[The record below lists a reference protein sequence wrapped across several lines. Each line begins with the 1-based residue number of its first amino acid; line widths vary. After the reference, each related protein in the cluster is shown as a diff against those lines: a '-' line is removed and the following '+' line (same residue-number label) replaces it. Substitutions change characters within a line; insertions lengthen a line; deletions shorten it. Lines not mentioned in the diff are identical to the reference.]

1 MAKIKGVCHNYEG
14 CDMASE
20 KVVQEVEK
28 SNFVCQEC
36 GKPLYPV
43 KQQPQPWW
51 KKHQRELTLGVGV
64 LIIGGGITGGILAF
78 SGAKEEPAKESAK
91 VDTTQV
97 DTTKVDTIVTPPQK
111 PEPGDGSDGKPGS
124 GRDGKPGGGR
134 DGKPGRGS
142 GVNQPGGGNSGA
154 SSTSKNLGYGKYEG
168 KMENGQPHG
177 TGTIYYTTRHQ
188 VVPSKDIYAE
198 SGDYVTGLF
207 RDGKLMQGQLHRKDG
222 NQEFVQR

>member
-43 KQQPQPWW
+43 KQPPQPWW

-97 DTTKVDTIVTPPQK
+97 DTTKVDTIVTPPK
-111 PEPGDGSDGKPGS
+111 PRPIGGPEPTGTGHDGGGVNQ
-124 GRDGKPGGGR
+124 PGGG
-134 DGKPGRGS
+134 

-177 TGTIYYTTRHQ
+177 NGIIYYTTRHQ

-198 SGDYVTGLF
+198 SGDYVTGSF
-207 RDGKLMQGQLHRKDG
+207 RDGKLMTGQLHRKDG
-222 NQEFVQR
+222 NQESVQR

>member
-43 KQQPQPWW
+43 KQQTQPWW
-51 KKHQRELTLGVGV
+51 KKHQRELTLGAGV

-78 SGAKEEPAKESAK
+78 SGDKEEPAKEPEK
-91 VDTTQV
+91 VQTEQV
-97 DTTKVDTIVTPPQK
+97 DSTKVDSVVAQPQAVEPKAEK
-111 PEPGDGSDGKPGS
+111 PKAEEPKVDVPKA
-124 GRDGKPGGGR
+124 K
-134 DGKPGRGS
+134 
-142 GVNQPGGGNSGA
+142 QPAGGNSAA

-168 KMENGQPHG
+168 AMKNGQPHG

-198 SGDYVTGLF
+198 SGDYVTGSF
-207 RDGKLMQGQLHRKDG
+207 RDGMLMSGQLHRKDG

>member
-43 KQQPQPWW
+43 KQPPQPWW

-97 DTTKVDTIVTPPQK
+97 DTTKVDTIVTPPK
-111 PEPGDGSDGKPGS
+111 PRPIGGPEPTGTGHDGG
-124 GRDGKPGGGR
+124 
-134 DGKPGRGS
+134 
-142 GVNQPGGGNSGA
+142 GVNQPGGGGVNQPGGGDPA
-154 SSTSKNLGYGKYEG
+154 PSTSKNLGYGKYEG
-168 KMENGQPHG
+168 AMKNGQPHG
-177 TGTIYYTTRHQ
+177 TGIIYYTTRHQ

-198 SGDYVTGLF
+198 SGDYVTGSF
-207 RDGKLMQGQLHRKDG
+207 RDGKLVSGQLHRKDG

>member
-43 KQQPQPWW
+43 KPQPQPWW
-51 KKHQRELTLGVGV
+51 KKHQRELTLGAGV
-64 LIIGGGITGGILAF
+64 LIIGGGIIGGILAF
-78 SGAKEEPAKESAK
+78 SGDKEEPAKEPAK

-97 DTTKVDTIVTPPQK
+97 DTTKVDSVVAQPQAEEPKAEK
-111 PEPGDGSDGKPGS
+111 PKAEEPKVDVPKA
-124 GRDGKPGGGR
+124 K
-134 DGKPGRGS
+134 
-142 GVNQPGGGNSGA
+142 QPAGGNSAA

-168 KMENGQPHG
+168 AMKNGQPHG

-198 SGDYVTGLF
+198 SGDYVTGSF
-207 RDGKLMQGQLHRKDG
+207 RDGMLMSGQLHRKDG

>member
-43 KQQPQPWW
+43 KQPTQPWW
-51 KKHQRELTLGVGV
+51 KKHQRELTLGAGV

-78 SGAKEEPAKESAK
+78 SGDKEEPAKEPEK
-91 VDTTQV
+91 VQTEQV
-97 DTTKVDTIVTPPQK
+97 DSTKVDSVVAQPQAEEPKAEK
-111 PEPGDGSDGKPGS
+111 PKAEEPKVDVPKA
-124 GRDGKPGGGR
+124 K
-134 DGKPGRGS
+134 
-142 GVNQPGGGNSGA
+142 QPAGGNSAA

-168 KMENGQPHG
+168 AMKNGQPHG

-198 SGDYVTGLF
+198 SGDYVTGSF
-207 RDGKLMQGQLHRKDG
+207 RDGKLVSGQLHRKDG

>member
-43 KQQPQPWW
+43 KPQPQPWW
-51 KKHQRELTLGVGV
+51 KKHQRELTLGAGV

-78 SGAKEEPAKESAK
+78 SGDKEEPAKEPEK
-91 VDTTQV
+91 VQTEQV
-97 DTTKVDTIVTPPQK
+97 DSTKVDSVVAQPQAEEPKAEK
-111 PEPGDGSDGKPGS
+111 PKAEEPKVDVPKA
-124 GRDGKPGGGR
+124 K
-134 DGKPGRGS
+134 
-142 GVNQPGGGNSGA
+142 QPAGGNSAA

-168 KMENGQPHG
+168 AMKNGQPHG
-177 TGTIYYTTRHQ
+177 TGIIYYTTRHQ

-198 SGDYVTGLF
+198 SGDYVTGSF
-207 RDGKLMQGQLHRKDG
+207 RDGKLMFGQLHRKDG
-222 NQEFVQR
+222 NQESVQR

>member
-43 KQQPQPWW
+43 KPQPQPWW
-51 KKHQRELTLGVGV
+51 KKHQRELTLGAGV

-78 SGAKEEPAKESAK
+78 GGDKEEPAKEQ
-91 VDTTQV
+91 TQPV
-97 DTTKVDTIVTPPQK
+97 DTTKVDTIVTPPK
-111 PEPGDGSDGKPGS
+111 PRPIGGPEPTGTGHDGG
-124 GRDGKPGGGR
+124 
-134 DGKPGRGS
+134 

-177 TGTIYYTTRHQ
+177 NGIIYYTTRHQ

>member
-43 KQQPQPWW
+43 KQQTQPWW
-51 KKHQRELTLGVGV
+51 KKHQRELTLGAGV

-78 SGAKEEPAKESAK
+78 GGDKEEPAKEPAK
-91 VDTTQV
+91 VQTVQV
-97 DTTKVDTIVTPPQK
+97 DSTKVDSVVAQPQAEEPKAEK
-111 PEPGDGSDGKPGS
+111 PKAEEPKVDVPKA
-124 GRDGKPGGGR
+124 K
-134 DGKPGRGS
+134 
-142 GVNQPGGGNSGA
+142 QPAGGNSAA

-168 KMENGQPHG
+168 AMKNGQPHG

-198 SGDYVTGLF
+198 SGDYVTGSF
-207 RDGKLMQGQLHRKDG
+207 RDGKLVSGQLHRKDG

>member
-51 KKHQRELTLGVGV
+51 KKHQRELTLGAGV
-64 LIIGGGITGGILAF
+64 LIIGGGIIGGILAF
-78 SGAKEEPAKESAK
+78 SGDKEEPAKEPAK

-134 DGKPGRGS
+134 DGNPGVG
-142 GVNQPGGGNSGA
+142 PA
-154 SSTSKNLGYGKYEG
+154 PSTSKNLGYGKYEG
-168 KMENGQPHG
+168 AMENGQPHG
-177 TGTIYYTTRHQ
+177 RGIIYYNTRHQ

-198 SGDYVTGLF
+198 SGDYVDGSF
-207 RDGKLMQGQLHRKDG
+207 RDGKLVSGQLHRKDG

>member
-43 KQQPQPWW
+43 KQQTQPWW
-51 KKHQRELTLGVGV
+51 KKHQRELTLGAGV

-78 SGAKEEPAKESAK
+78 GGDKEEPATEPAK
-91 VDTTQV
+91 VQTEQV
-97 DTTKVDTIVTPPQK
+97 DSTKVDSVVAPPQA
-111 PEPGDGSDGKPGS
+111 PEPKTGKSKEKEPKVDGPKATA
-124 GRDGKPGGGR
+124 
-134 DGKPGRGS
+134 
-142 GVNQPGGGNSGA
+142 GGNSAA
-154 SSTSKNLGYGKYEG
+154 SSTSNNLGYGNYEG
-168 KMENGQPHG
+168 AMKNGQPHG

-198 SGDYVTGLF
+198 SGDYVTGSF
-207 RDGKLMQGQLHRKDG
+207 RDGKLMSGQLHRKDG

>member
-43 KQQPQPWW
+43 KQPPQPWW

-78 SGAKEEPAKESAK
+78 SGDKEEPAKEPAK

-97 DTTKVDTIVTPPQK
+97 DTTKVDSVVAQPQSGEHKAEK
-111 PEPGDGSDGKPGS
+111 PKTEGPKAEGPKVD
-124 GRDGKPGGGR
+124 
-134 DGKPGRGS
+134 
-142 GVNQPGGGNSGA
+142 VQQPGGGNSNA
-154 SSTSKNLGYGKYEG
+154 SPTSKNLGYGKYEG
-168 KMENGQPHG
+168 AMNDNGQPHG

-198 SGDYVTGLF
+198 SGDYVTGSF
-207 RDGKLMQGQLHRKDG
+207 RDGMLMSGQLHRKDG

>member
-51 KKHQRELTLGVGV
+51 KKHQRELTLGAGV

-78 SGAKEEPAKESAK
+78 GGDKEEPVKESAK

-97 DTTKVDTIVTPPQK
+97 DTTKVDSPVVVQPPVVDPPVEGPQ
-111 PEPGDGSDGKPGS
+111 
-124 GRDGKPGGGR
+124 GGV
-134 DGKPGRGS
+134 K
-142 GVNQPGGGNSGA
+142 QPGGGGGVKQPVSGDPA
-154 SSTSKNLGYGKYEG
+154 PSTSKNLGYGKYEG
-168 KMENGQPHG
+168 AMKNGQPHG
-177 TGTIYYTTRHQ
+177 NGTIYYTTRHQ

-198 SGDYVTGLF
+198 SGDYVTGSF
-207 RDGKLMQGQLHRKDG
+207 RDGKLVSGQLHRKDG

>member
-36 GKPLYPV
+36 GKPLYAV
-43 KQQPQPWW
+43 KQQTQPWW
-51 KKHQRELTLGVGV
+51 KKHQRELTLGAGV

-78 SGAKEEPAKESAK
+78 SGDKEEPAKEPK
-91 VDTTQV
+91 TVQV
-97 DTTKVDTIVTPPQK
+97 DSTKEDSTKVDSTKVDSVGTKTQAGESNTGTSGVKQPVVAPPTPP
-111 PEPGDGSDGKPGS
+111 
-124 GRDGKPGGGR
+124 
-134 DGKPGRGS
+134 
-142 GVNQPGGGNSGA
+142 A
-154 SSTSKNLGYGKYEG
+154 TSKNLGYGKYEG
-168 KMENGQPHG
+168 AMKNGQPHG

-198 SGDYVTGLF
+198 SGDYVTGSF
-207 RDGKLMQGQLHRKDG
+207 RDGKLMSGQLHRKDG

>member
-43 KQQPQPWW
+43 KQQTQPWW
-51 KKHQRELTLGVGV
+51 KKHQRELTLGAGV

-78 SGAKEEPAKESAK
+78 SGDKEEPAKEPAK
-91 VDTTQV
+91 VETEKV
-97 DTTKVDTIVTPPQK
+97 DSTKVDSVAQPPAEGPEVQEPITVPK
-111 PEPGDGSDGKPGS
+111 PKDKDNE
-124 GRDGKPGGGR
+124 PGGG
-134 DGKPGRGS
+134 D
-142 GVNQPGGGNSGA
+142 A
-154 SSTSKNLGYGKYEG
+154 SPTSKNLGYGKYEG
-168 KMENGQPHG
+168 AMENGQPHG

-198 SGDYVTGLF
+198 SGDYVTGSF
-207 RDGKLMQGQLHRKDG
+207 RDGKLMSGQLHRKDG

>member
-43 KQQPQPWW
+43 KPQPQPWW
-51 KKHQRELTLGVGV
+51 KKHQRELTLGAGV

-78 SGAKEEPAKESAK
+78 SGDKEEPAKEPEK
-91 VDTTQV
+91 VQTEQV
-97 DTTKVDTIVTPPQK
+97 DSTKVDSVVAQPQAEEPKAEK
-111 PEPGDGSDGKPGS
+111 PKAEEPKVDVPKA
-124 GRDGKPGGGR
+124 K
-134 DGKPGRGS
+134 
-142 GVNQPGGGNSGA
+142 QPAGGNSAA

-168 KMENGQPHG
+168 AMKNGQPHG

-198 SGDYVTGLF
+198 SGDYVTGSF
-207 RDGKLMQGQLHRKDG
+207 RDGMLMSGQLHRKDG

>member
-43 KQQPQPWW
+43 KQQTQPWW
-51 KKHQRELTLGVGV
+51 KKHQRELTLGAGV

-78 SGAKEEPAKESAK
+78 SGDKEEPAKEPAK

-97 DTTKVDTIVTPPQK
+97 DTTKVDTVPQPNPGPIGDPK
-111 PEPGDGSDGKPGS
+111 PTGTEH
-124 GRDGKPGGGR
+124 GGG
-134 DGKPGRGS
+134 
-142 GVNQPGGGNSGA
+142 GVNQPGGGGVNQPSGDPA
-154 SSTSKNLGYGKYEG
+154 PSTSKNLGYGKYEG
-168 KMENGQPHG
+168 AMENGQPHG
-177 TGTIYYTTRHQ
+177 RGIIYYNTRHQ

-198 SGDYVTGLF
+198 SGDYVDGSF
-207 RDGKLMQGQLHRKDG
+207 RDGKLVSGQLHRKDG

>member
-51 KKHQRELTLGVGV
+51 KKHQRELTLGAGV

-78 SGAKEEPAKESAK
+78 SGDKEEPAKEPAK

-97 DTTKVDTIVTPPQK
+97 DTTKVDSPVVVQPPVVDPPVEGPQ
-111 PEPGDGSDGKPGS
+111 
-124 GRDGKPGGGR
+124 GGV
-134 DGKPGRGS
+134 K
-142 GVNQPGGGNSGA
+142 QPGGGGGVKQPVSGDPA
-154 SSTSKNLGYGKYEG
+154 PSTSKNLGYGKYEG
-168 KMENGQPHG
+168 AMENGQPHG
-177 TGTIYYTTRHQ
+177 RGIIYYNTRHQ

-198 SGDYVTGLF
+198 SGDYVDGSF
-207 RDGKLMQGQLHRKDG
+207 RDGKLVSGQLHRKDG

>member
-51 KKHQRELTLGVGV
+51 KKHQRELTLGAGV

-78 SGAKEEPAKESAK
+78 SGDKEEPAKEPAK

-97 DTTKVDTIVTPPQK
+97 DTTKGDSVPQPNPGPIGDPK
-111 PEPGDGSDGKPGS
+111 PTGTEH
-124 GRDGKPGGGR
+124 GGG
-134 DGKPGRGS
+134 
-142 GVNQPGGGNSGA
+142 GVNQPGGGGGVNQPSGDPA
-154 SSTSKNLGYGKYEG
+154 PSTSKNLGYGKYEG
-168 KMENGQPHG
+168 AMENGQPHG
-177 TGTIYYTTRHQ
+177 RGIIYYNTRHQ

-198 SGDYVTGLF
+198 SGDYVDGSF
-207 RDGKLMQGQLHRKDG
+207 RDGKLVSGQLHRKDG

>member
-43 KQQPQPWW
+43 KQQTQPWW
-51 KKHQRELTLGVGV
+51 KKHQRELTLGAGV

-78 SGAKEEPAKESAK
+78 SGDKEEPAKEPAK

-97 DTTKVDTIVTPPQK
+97 DTTKVDSPVVVQPPVVDPPVERPQ
-111 PEPGDGSDGKPGS
+111 
-124 GRDGKPGGGR
+124 GGV
-134 DGKPGRGS
+134 K
-142 GVNQPGGGNSGA
+142 QPGGGGGVKQPVSGDPA
-154 SSTSKNLGYGKYEG
+154 PSTSKNLGYGKYEG
-168 KMENGQPHG
+168 AMKNGQPHG
-177 TGTIYYTTRHQ
+177 RGIIYYNTRHQ

-198 SGDYVTGLF
+198 SGDYVDGSF
-207 RDGKLMQGQLHRKDG
+207 RDGKLVSGQLHRKDG

>member
-43 KQQPQPWW
+43 KQQTQPWW
-51 KKHQRELTLGVGV
+51 KKHQRELTLGAGV

-78 SGAKEEPAKESAK
+78 GGDKEEPVKESATVQTPK
-91 VDTTQV
+91 V
-97 DTTKVDTIVTPPQK
+97 DTTKVDSTKEDTVVAPPPIVDPIPV
-111 PEPGDGSDGKPGS
+111 PEPKDKDKG
-124 GRDGKPGGGR
+124 PGGG
-134 DGKPGRGS
+134 PA
-142 GVNQPGGGNSGA
+142 P
-154 SSTSKNLGYGKYEG
+154 STSKNLGYGKYEG
-168 KMENGQPHG
+168 AMKNGQPHG

-198 SGDYVTGLF
+198 SGDYVTGSF
-207 RDGKLMQGQLHRKDG
+207 RDGMLMSGQLHRKDG

>member
-43 KQQPQPWW
+43 KQQTQPWW
-51 KKHQRELTLGVGV
+51 KKHQRELTLGAGV

-78 SGAKEEPAKESAK
+78 SGDKEEPEKEPAI
-91 VDTTQV
+91 VPTVQV
-97 DTTKVDTIVTPPQK
+97 DSTKKDSVVTPPQAGEHKAEK
-111 PEPGDGSDGKPGS
+111 PKTEGPKAEGPKVD
-124 GRDGKPGGGR
+124 
-134 DGKPGRGS
+134 
-142 GVNQPGGGNSGA
+142 VQQPGGGNSNA

-168 KMENGQPHG
+168 AMKNGQPHG
-177 TGTIYYTTRHQ
+177 TGIIYYTTRHQ

-198 SGDYVTGLF
+198 SGDYVTGSF
-207 RDGKLMQGQLHRKDG
+207 RDGKLMFGQLHRKDG
-222 NQEFVQR
+222 NQESVQR

>member
-43 KQQPQPWW
+43 KQQTQPWW
-51 KKHQRELTLGVGV
+51 KKHQRELTLGAGV

-78 SGAKEEPAKESAK
+78 SGDKEEPAKEPEK
-91 VDTTQV
+91 VQTEQV
-97 DTTKVDTIVTPPQK
+97 DSTKVDSVVAQPQAGEHKAEK
-111 PEPGDGSDGKPGS
+111 PEAEGPKTEGSKTEGPKVD
-124 GRDGKPGGGR
+124 
-134 DGKPGRGS
+134 
-142 GVNQPGGGNSGA
+142 VQQPGGGNSGA

-168 KMENGQPHG
+168 AMNNNGQPHG

-198 SGDYVTGLF
+198 SGDYVTGSF
-207 RDGKLMQGQLHRKDG
+207 RDGKLVSGQLHRKDG

>member
-43 KQQPQPWW
+43 TQQPQPWW
-51 KKHQRELTLGVGV
+51 QKHQRELTLGAGV
-64 LIIGGGITGGILAF
+64 LIIGGGVAGGMLAF
-78 SGAKEEPAKESAK
+78 SGDKEKPVKESAK

-97 DTTKVDTIVTPPQK
+97 DTKKVDTVPQPNPGPIGDPK
-111 PEPGDGSDGKPGS
+111 PTGTEHGGGGVNQPAGGDGVK
-124 GRDGKPGGGR
+124 
-134 DGKPGRGS
+134 
-142 GVNQPGGGNSGA
+142 QPGGGNSGA

-177 TGTIYYTTRHQ
+177 NGIIYYTTRHQ

-207 RDGKLMQGQLHRKDG
+207 RDGILMQGQLHRKDG

>member
-43 KQQPQPWW
+43 KQQTQPWW
-51 KKHQRELTLGVGV
+51 KKHQRELTLGAGV

-78 SGAKEEPAKESAK
+78 GGDKEEPAKEPATVQTPK
-91 VDTTQV
+91 V
-97 DTTKVDTIVTPPQK
+97 DTTKVDSTKEDTVVAPPPIVDPIPV
-111 PEPGDGSDGKPGS
+111 PEPKDKDKG
-124 GRDGKPGGGR
+124 PGGG
-134 DGKPGRGS
+134 PA
-142 GVNQPGGGNSGA
+142 P
-154 SSTSKNLGYGKYEG
+154 STSKNLGYGKYEG
-168 KMENGQPHG
+168 AMKNGQPHG

-198 SGDYVTGLF
+198 SGDYVTGSF
-207 RDGKLMQGQLHRKDG
+207 RDGKLMFGQLHRKDG

>member
-43 KQQPQPWW
+43 KQQTQPWW
-51 KKHQRELTLGVGV
+51 KKHQRELTLGAGV

-78 SGAKEEPAKESAK
+78 SGDKEEPAKE
-91 VDTTQV
+91 QV
-97 DTTKVDTIVTPPQK
+97 DTTKVDTTKVDTTKVDSVAQPPIVDPIPVHK
-111 PEPGDGSDGKPGS
+111 PTGNGPGRGSDGKPGD
-124 GRDGKPGGGR
+124 GRDVSP
-134 DGKPGRGS
+134 
-142 GVNQPGGGNSGA
+142 
-154 SSTSKNLGYGKYEG
+154 TSKNLGYGKYEG
-168 KMENGQPHG
+168 NMKNGQPHG
-177 TGTIYYTTRHQ
+177 TGIIYYTTRHQ

-198 SGDYVTGLF
+198 SGDYVTGSF
-207 RDGKLMQGQLHRKDG
+207 RDGKLMTGQLHRKDG

>member
-43 KQQPQPWW
+43 KQPPQPWW

-78 SGAKEEPAKESAK
+78 SGAKEEPAKEPAIVQPEP
-91 VDTTQV
+91 VDS
-97 DTTKVDTIVTPPQK
+97 TKVDSVVAQPQAEK
-111 PEPGDGSDGKPGS
+111 PKAEEPKVDVPKA
-124 GRDGKPGGGR
+124 K
-134 DGKPGRGS
+134 
-142 GVNQPGGGNSGA
+142 QPGGGNSNA

-168 KMENGQPHG
+168 AMENGQPHG
-177 TGTIYYTTRHQ
+177 RGIIYYNTRHQ

-198 SGDYVTGLF
+198 SGDYVDGSF
-207 RDGKLMQGQLHRKDG
+207 RDGKLVSGQLHRKDG

>member
-43 KQQPQPWW
+43 KQQTQPWW
-51 KKHQRELTLGVGV
+51 KKHQRELTLGAGV

-78 SGAKEEPAKESAK
+78 SGDKEEPAKEPAK

-97 DTTKVDTIVTPPQK
+97 DTTKVDSVVAQPQAGEHKAEK
-111 PEPGDGSDGKPGS
+111 PKAEEPKVDVPKA
-124 GRDGKPGGGR
+124 K
-134 DGKPGRGS
+134 
-142 GVNQPGGGNSGA
+142 QPAGGNSAA

-168 KMENGQPHG
+168 AMKNGQPHG

-198 SGDYVTGLF
+198 SGDYVTGSF
-207 RDGKLMQGQLHRKDG
+207 RGGKLMSGQLHHKDG

>member
-43 KQQPQPWW
+43 KQPPQPWW

-78 SGAKEEPAKESAK
+78 GGDKEEPAKEPAK

-97 DTTKVDTIVTPPQK
+97 DTTKVDSVVAQPQAGEHKAEK
-111 PEPGDGSDGKPGS
+111 PKTEGPKAEGPKVD
-124 GRDGKPGGGR
+124 
-134 DGKPGRGS
+134 
-142 GVNQPGGGNSGA
+142 VQQPGGGNSNA

-168 KMENGQPHG
+168 AMNNNGQPHG

-198 SGDYVTGLF
+198 SGDYVTGSF
-207 RDGKLMQGQLHRKDG
+207 RDGMLMSGQLHRKDG

>member
-51 KKHQRELTLGVGV
+51 KKHQRELTLGAGV

-78 SGAKEEPAKESAK
+78 SGDKEEPAKELAK

-111 PEPGDGSDGKPGS
+111 PEPGDGSDGKPAS
-124 GRDGKPGGGR
+124 GRDGNPGGGR
-134 DGKPGRGS
+134 DGNPGVG
-142 GVNQPGGGNSGA
+142 PA
-154 SSTSKNLGYGKYEG
+154 PSTSKNLGYGKYEG

-177 TGTIYYTTRHQ
+177 NGTIYYTTRHQ

-198 SGDYVTGLF
+198 SGDYVTGSF
-207 RDGKLMQGQLHRKDG
+207 RDGKLMSGQLHRKDG

>member
-43 KQQPQPWW
+43 KQPPQPWW

-78 SGAKEEPAKESAK
+78 GGDKEEPVKEPAK
-91 VDTTQV
+91 VQTPKV
-97 DTTKVDTIVTPPQK
+97 DTTKVDSTKEDTVVAPPPIVDPIPVSETK
-111 PEPGDGSDGKPGS
+111 GKDKG
-124 GRDGKPGGGR
+124 PGGS
-134 DGKPGRGS
+134 PA
-142 GVNQPGGGNSGA
+142 P
-154 SSTSKNLGYGKYEG
+154 STSKNLGYGKYEG
-168 KMENGQPHG
+168 AMENGQPHG
-177 TGTIYYTTRHQ
+177 RGIIYYTTRHQ

-198 SGDYVTGLF
+198 SGDYVDGSF
-207 RDGKLMQGQLHRKDG
+207 RDGKLVSGQLHRKDG

>member
-51 KKHQRELTLGVGV
+51 KKHQRELTLGAGV

-78 SGAKEEPAKESAK
+78 GGDKEEPVKESATVQTPK
-91 VDTTQV
+91 VE
-97 DTTKVDTIVTPPQK
+97 
-111 PEPGDGSDGKPGS
+111 EPVAP
-124 GRDGKPGGGR
+124 
-134 DGKPGRGS
+134 
-142 GVNQPGGGNSGA
+142 
-154 SSTSKNLGYGKYEG
+154 STSKNLGYGKYEG
-168 KMENGQPHG
+168 AMKNGQPHG

-198 SGDYVTGLF
+198 SGDYVTGSF
-207 RDGKLMQGQLHRKDG
+207 RDGMLMSGQLHRKDG

>member
-43 KQQPQPWW
+43 KQQTQPWW
-51 KKHQRELTLGVGV
+51 KKHQRELTLGAGV

-78 SGAKEEPAKESAK
+78 SGDKEEPAKEPAE
-91 VDTTQV
+91 VPTVQV
-97 DTTKVDTIVTPPQK
+97 DSTKKDSVGVPSPVGGPKEGGSNVDGQQ
-111 PEPGDGSDGKPGS
+111 SDGGGGVKQ
-124 GRDGKPGGGR
+124 PGGG
-134 DGKPGRGS
+134 G
-142 GVNQPGGGNSGA
+142 GVKQPGGGNSGS

-168 KMENGQPHG
+168 AMKNGQPHG
-177 TGTIYYTTRHQ
+177 TGIIYYTTRHQ

-198 SGDYVTGLF
+198 SGDYVTGSF
-207 RDGKLMQGQLHRKDG
+207 RDGKLMFGQLHRKDG
-222 NQEFVQR
+222 NQESVQR

>member
-43 KQQPQPWW
+43 KQPPQPWW

-78 SGAKEEPAKESAK
+78 GGDKEEPVKEPAT
-91 VDTTQV
+91 VPTVQV
-97 DTTKVDTIVTPPQK
+97 DSTKKDSVVTPPQG

-124 GRDGKPGGGR
+124 DS

-142 GVNQPGGGNSGA
+142 DGKPGDDNGVSP
-154 SSTSKNLGYGKYEG
+154 TSKNLGYGKYEG
-168 KMENGQPHG
+168 AMKNGQPHG
-177 TGTIYYTTRHQ
+177 TGIIYYTTRHQ

-198 SGDYVTGLF
+198 SGDYVTGSF
-207 RDGKLMQGQLHRKDG
+207 RDGKLVSGQLHRKDG

>member
-43 KQQPQPWW
+43 KQPPQPWW
-51 KKHQRELTLGVGV
+51 KKHQRELTLGAGV

-78 SGAKEEPAKESAK
+78 SGDKEEPAKEPAK

-97 DTTKVDTIVTPPQK
+97 DTTKVDSPVVIQPPVVDPPVEGPQ
-111 PEPGDGSDGKPGS
+111 
-124 GRDGKPGGGR
+124 GGV
-134 DGKPGRGS
+134 K
-142 GVNQPGGGNSGA
+142 QPGGGGGVKQPAGGNSAA

-168 KMENGQPHG
+168 AMKNGQPHG

-198 SGDYVTGLF
+198 SGDYVTGSF
-207 RDGKLMQGQLHRKDG
+207 RDGKLVSGQLHRKDG

>member
-43 KQQPQPWW
+43 KQPPQPWW
-51 KKHQRELTLGVGV
+51 KKHQRELTLGAGV

-97 DTTKVDTIVTPPQK
+97 DTTKVDSVVAQPQAGEHKAEK
-111 PEPGDGSDGKPGS
+111 PKTEGPKAEGPKVD
-124 GRDGKPGGGR
+124 
-134 DGKPGRGS
+134 
-142 GVNQPGGGNSGA
+142 VQQPGGGNSNA

-168 KMENGQPHG
+168 AMENGQPHG
-177 TGTIYYTTRHQ
+177 RGIIYYNTRHQ

-198 SGDYVTGLF
+198 SGDYVTGSF
-207 RDGKLMQGQLHRKDG
+207 RDGMLMSGQLHRKDG

>member
-51 KKHQRELTLGVGV
+51 KKHQRELTLGAGV

-78 SGAKEEPAKESAK
+78 SGDKEEPAKEPAK

-97 DTTKVDTIVTPPQK
+97 DTTKVDSPVVVQPPVVDPPVEGPQ
-111 PEPGDGSDGKPGS
+111 
-124 GRDGKPGGGR
+124 GGV
-134 DGKPGRGS
+134 K
-142 GVNQPGGGNSGA
+142 QPGGGGGVKQPVSGDPA
-154 SSTSKNLGYGKYEG
+154 PSTSKNLGYGKYEG
-168 KMENGQPHG
+168 AMKNGQPHG
-177 TGTIYYTTRHQ
+177 NGTIYYTTRHQ

-198 SGDYVTGLF
+198 SGDYVTGSF

>member
-43 KQQPQPWW
+43 KPQPQPWW
-51 KKHQRELTLGVGV
+51 KKHQRELTLGAGV

-78 SGAKEEPAKESAK
+78 GGDKEEPAKEPAK

-134 DGKPGRGS
+134 DGNPGVG
-142 GVNQPGGGNSGA
+142 PA
-154 SSTSKNLGYGKYEG
+154 PSTSKNLGYGKYEG
-168 KMENGQPHG
+168 AMENGQPHG
-177 TGTIYYTTRHQ
+177 RGIIYYNTRHQ

-198 SGDYVTGLF
+198 SGDYVDGSF
-207 RDGKLMQGQLHRKDG
+207 RDGKLVSGQLHRKDG

>member
-43 KQQPQPWW
+43 KQQTQPWW
-51 KKHQRELTLGVGV
+51 KKHQRELTLGAGV

-78 SGAKEEPAKESAK
+78 SGDKEEPAKEQ
-91 VDTTQV
+91 TQKV
-97 DTTKVDTIVTPPQK
+97 DTTKVDTIVTPPQV
-111 PEPGDGSDGKPGS
+111 PEPGGVSDGKS
-124 GRDGKPGGGR
+124 GGVRDGKSGGGR
-134 DGKPGRGS
+134 D
-142 GVNQPGGGNSGA
+142 A
-154 SSTSKNLGYGKYEG
+154 SPTSKNLGYGKYEG
-168 KMENGQPHG
+168 AMKNGQPHG

-198 SGDYVTGLF
+198 SGDYVTGSF
-207 RDGKLMQGQLHRKDG
+207 RDGKLMSGQLHRKDG
-222 NQEFVQR
+222 NQESVQR

>member
-43 KQQPQPWW
+43 KQQTQPWW
-51 KKHQRELTLGVGV
+51 KKHQRELTLGAGV

-78 SGAKEEPAKESAK
+78 SGDKEEPAKEPAK

-97 DTTKVDTIVTPPQK
+97 DTTKVDSVVAQPQAGEHKAEK
-111 PEPGDGSDGKPGS
+111 PKTEKPKAEEPKVDVPKA
-124 GRDGKPGGGR
+124 K
-134 DGKPGRGS
+134 
-142 GVNQPGGGNSGA
+142 QPGGGNSGS

-168 KMENGQPHG
+168 AMKNGQPHG
-177 TGTIYYTTRHQ
+177 TGIIYYTTRHQ

-198 SGDYVTGLF
+198 SGDYVTGSF
-207 RDGKLMQGQLHRKDG
+207 RDGKLVSGQLHRKDG

>member
-43 KQQPQPWW
+43 KQPPQPWW

-78 SGAKEEPAKESAK
+78 SGDKEEPAKEPAK

-97 DTTKVDTIVTPPQK
+97 DTTKVDTPVVVQPPVVDPPVEGPQ
-111 PEPGDGSDGKPGS
+111 
-124 GRDGKPGGGR
+124 GGV
-134 DGKPGRGS
+134 K
-142 GVNQPGGGNSGA
+142 QPGGGGGVKQPVSGDPA
-154 SSTSKNLGYGKYEG
+154 PSTSKNLGYGKYEG
-168 KMENGQPHG
+168 AMKNGQPHG
-177 TGTIYYTTRHQ
+177 TGIIYYTTRHQ

-198 SGDYVTGLF
+198 SGDYVTGSF
-207 RDGKLMQGQLHRKDG
+207 RDGKLVSGQLHRKDG